1 MKTSLQTTNDVIEQV
16 KYFVIQRTIT
26 RRTK

>member
-1 MKTSLQTTNDVIEQV
+1 MKTSLQTTNDVSEKV

>member
-1 MKTSLQTTNDVIEQV
+1 MKTSLQTTSDVIEKV